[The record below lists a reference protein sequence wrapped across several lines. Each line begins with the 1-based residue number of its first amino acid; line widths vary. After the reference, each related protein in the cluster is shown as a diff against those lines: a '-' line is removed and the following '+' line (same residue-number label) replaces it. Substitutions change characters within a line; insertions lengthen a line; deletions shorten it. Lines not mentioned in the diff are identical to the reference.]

1 MVAHQSECKCSAFL
15 HHASHRNLK
24 KPLKMSEARP
34 PVISVPERRSLDL
47 ILNASDRAEL
57 NHNFR
62 TVEAA
67 WKTLAATVAEH
78 IAEATFIMGQPDLPS
93 AFLKKIA
100 LSPFWV
106 ICGDPNAP
114 YT

>member
-1 MVAHQSECKCSAFL
+1 
-15 HHASHRNLK
+15 
-24 KPLKMSEARP
+24 
-34 PVISVPERRSLDL
+34 
-47 ILNASDRAEL
+47 
-57 NHNFR
+57 
-62 TVEAA
+62 VEAA

-78 IAEATFIMGQPDLPS
+78 IAEATFIIGQPDLPS